1 MINQPV
7 ATVGMTPKPF
17 TLVVQCCDPP
27 LPVCYMHSKSLKRL
41 KDCFDGLVADEKENG
56 VVGGSEFSFLL
67 YKHNLGSA
75 VKVMVN
81 DDDFYANFPYVY
93 NLDFTD
99 SEVLHEFNYMDLMG
113 ED

>member
-27 LPVCYMHSKSLKRL
+27 IPVCYMHSKSLKRL
-41 KDCFDGLVADEKENG
+41 KEAFDSIVTDEKENG
-56 VVGGSEFSFLL
+56 MAGGSEFSFILF
-67 YKHNLGSA
+67 KHNPGST
-75 VKVMVN
+75 VKVMRTE
-81 DDDFYANFPYVY
+81 DDSYADFPYVY

-99 SEVLHEFNYMDLMG
+99 SEIVHEFNYMDLM
-113 ED
+113 DA